1 MIDNTHTL
9 DILHFIQLLKFVTLS
24 QNGYN
29 NGRTNIIMASDT
41 ICVACGHLRAT
52 HTTGIGDPLTKV
64 ALCLS
69 VNVGNLKNERECQ
82 L

>member
-52 HTTGIGDPLTKV
+52 HITGIGDLDKGCFMPK
-64 ALCLS
+64 C
-69 VNVGNLKNERECQ
+69 KCRKFKE
-82 L
+82 